1 MKVNFSDMEEL
12 FRKQAPVKPTNS
24 GSNGNASNGSKDT
37 SQVDGTNGGKKKDGV
52 STISLI
58 IKSRNLML

>member
-52 STISLI
+52 STLP
-58 IKSRNLML
+58 

>member
-1 MKVNFSDMEEL
+1 MEEL

-24 GSNGNASNGSKDT
+24 GCNGNASNGSKDT

-52 STISLI
+52 STLSQI